1 MLLKMD
7 RFALQKGVPTLKFV
21 FFTLSFK
28 RNVYLSLPSLCLH
41 SHSSARL
48 AAAAIDVVIAV
59 VVYRLRV
66 RA

>member
-7 RFALQKGVPTLKFV
+7 RFALQKGVPTLKFF
-21 FFTLSFK
+21 FFTSSFK
-28 RNVYLSLPSLCLH
+28 RNVYLPLPSLCLH
-41 SHSSARL
+41 SHSSTRL